1 MFQKLGPNRRHEV
14 TWSIGC
20 KTPPAHHQNCTSW
33 KRSSTVIC
41 ELLGLHTFPIKCL
54 MTWGSEASI
63 EKTGVCWVVLSYI
76 VTFPMWKS
84 GDTGFWPGSLPTGT
98 SPVTFRDSPTRISNK
113 SFLETSHCLQSV
125 FCWGV
130 LETTTALP
138 LTRTTLWLAGLGG
151 DDASQVR
158 HKASSKVVQ
167 KHFS

>member
-14 TWSIGC
+14 TWSTGCC
-20 KTPPAHHQNCTSW
+20 KTLPAHHQNCTSW

-76 VTFPMWKS
+76 VTFPMWKR
-84 GDTGFWPGSLPTGT
+84 GDTGCWPGSLLTGT
-98 SPVTFRDSPTRISNK
+98 SPVTFRDSPTRILNK
-113 SFLETSHCLQSV
+113 FSFSTSLCLQGKNN
-125 FCWGV
+125 WGV

-138 LTRTTLWLAGLGG
+138 LARKTLRAVELGEY
-151 DDASQVR
+151 DAS
-158 HKASSKVVQ
+158 
-167 KHFS
+167 